1 VAGRCL
7 DAEDTTLIVAQDP
20 ASTSLLIEITTTPGK
35 SDALTVTLDGR
46 SLHHPRPPDG
56 HAA

>member
-1 VAGRCL
+1 V
-7 DAEDTTLIVAQDP
+7 IVAQDP